1 MSRLFGF
8 LLTLCL
14 AAPATWAQR
23 SRPQPP
29 SLPAERTKAGS
40 LMLQAFEPVTAATR
54 DSVVSFEVDGKEV
67 ALGAVIEAS
76 GLVLTKASE
85 IQKSGLLGK
94 LANGQHVAAHLQAT
108 DEEND
113 LALVKLNATGL
124 KPIQWTSQLVE
135 VGQWV
140 VTPGIGSA
148 PEAVGIISVPRR
160 KIPPKRAL
168 IGVQLDFTA
177 PNARIGNIL
186 PGMGAEKAGLKPGD
200 VILAINATTVTNSEQ
215 LVTHLG
221 TFHEGQTVQLHV
233 RRDAE
238 ELDASVRMMVQKS
251 DGRLRQFNR
260 QEQMNRFGSELSTRA
275 EGFQLA
281 LQHDTV
287 LQAWQCG
294 GPLVNLDGKAVGLN
308 IARAGR
314 VASYALPTDLVRQAI
329 EDLKKQMELPVSQ
342 DEAPDS
348 APSGVEPDS

>member
-1 MSRLFGF
+1 MLRLFGF
-8 LLTLCL
+8 LLALGL
-14 AAPATWAQR
+14 SAPATWAQR
-23 SRPQPP
+23 FRPQSP
-29 SLPAERTKAGS
+29 SLPAERTKTGS
-40 LMLQAFEPVTAATR
+40 LMLRAFEPVASTTR
-54 DSVVSFEVDGKEV
+54 DSIVSFEVDGKEV
-67 ALGAVIEAS
+67 ALGAIIEAS

-85 IQKSGLLGK
+85 IQKSDLSCK
-94 LANGQHVAAHLQAT
+94 LANGQRVAAHLQAM

-113 LALVKLNATGL
+113 LALVKLSATGL

-140 VTPGIGSA
+140 VTPGIGST

-168 IGVQLDFTA
+168 IGVQLDFMA
-177 PNARIGNIL
+177 PVARIGNIL

-200 VILAINATTVTNSEQ
+200 VILAINTTTVTNSEQ
-215 LVTHLG
+215 LVTRLG
-221 TFHEGQTVQLHV
+221 AFREGQTVQLHV

-238 ELDASVRMMVQKS
+238 ELDASVRMMVQKP
-251 DGRLRQFNR
+251 DNAWRRFNR
-260 QEQMNRFGSELSTRA
+260 QERMNRFGSELSTRA

-342 DEAPDS
+342 DEAPEAGQHDD
-348 APSGVEPDS
+348 APDS